1 MRQTKLF
8 LTDQK
13 LPTLAGVL
21 ASYPAAEI
29 VKYSPQKRCTV
40 RIVREGKVYY
50 VKVYPSKFVKRQRGE
65 GIDETG
71 RVFWSLSQSGVLN
84 FRVPR
89 PVGWDGATQT
99 VWNAELPGTAAI
111 EKLKSPKGEEIAFNI
126 GRAVA
131 LIALSGIVPRRVFD
145 YPNQLT
151 DAAEFAEIT
160 NRRFPELKSVVEP
173 LLTSFKRPELPI
185 RKLTP
190 IHGDMHIDQWLT
202 DRNRLGLLD
211 FEDFA
216 LGHPERDL
224 AFFMVQLE
232 AEYGREL
239 EHKMINGHFLA
250 GYRSEGSSPNEKL
263 LNIYSAHKW
272 FSKAS
277 KAANKTDAEELLG
290 RSRKCL
296 ESFSDNPQ

>member
-1 MRQTKLF
+1 MRRTNVF
-8 LTDQK
+8 LTDEK

-40 RIVREGKVYY
+40 RIVREGQVYY
-50 VKVYPSKFVKRQRGE
+50 VKVYPSKFLKRRRGE
-65 GIDETG
+65 VIDETG

-99 VWNAELPGTAAI
+99 VWNVELPGTAAI

-126 GRAVA
+126 GRAIA
-131 LIALSGIVPRRVFD
+131 LIARSGIAPKRVFD
-145 YPNQLT
+145 HPDQLK
-151 DAAEFAEIT
+151 DAAEFAEIIH
-160 NRRFPELKSVVEP
+160 RRFPALNRVVRL
-173 LLTSFKRPELPI
+173 LLTSFEQAELPI
-185 RKLTP
+185 RTLTP

-216 LGHPERDL
+216 LGRPERDL

-232 AEYGREL
+232 AEYGLEL
-239 EHKMINGHFLA
+239 DHKLLNVHFLL
-250 GYRSEGSSPNEKL
+250 GYRSEGLSPNDKL

-277 KAANKTDAEELLG
+277 KAANRTDAEKLLD